1 MISVENLTKS
11 YGVRTLFEEISF
23 KVNARER
30 VGLVARNG
38 HGKTT
43 LFQMIIGEVSA
54 DDGQI
59 NTPKNYRI
67 GYVAQKLDFT
77 EDSLLAE
84 SMTALP
90 ANEADHHWKA
100 ERILTGLGFTQED
113 LSRPPAEFSG
123 GFQVR
128 LNLAKALIAK
138 PDLLLLDEPTNYLD
152 IETIRWI
159 ERFLLNWPHELL
171 LITHDR
177 SFMDHLATHIL
188 GIHRKKVKK
197 IEGGTDKYYSQI
209 AQEEEIHEKTRR
221 NSEKRQKEIEQFI
234 GRFRAK
240 ARLAGLVQSRIKTLA
255 KMEKG
260 NKLEKVK
267 SLEFAIPNLPHRG
280 RHICTAEEL
289 SFGYEPDQPLFDQL
303 SFSVNSGERICICG
317 PNGKGKSTLLRILA
331 GGLAAQKGQLRYN
344 PNIEFGYFEQTHLT
358 SLNESRTVEDE
369 ILMANPDMD
378 RGRARSICGMMLFS
392 GDLALKKIGILSG
405 GEKSRVMLGKILA
418 TPVNLLL
425 LDEPTNHL
433 DMDACDALLAAL
445 DNFDGTVIMVTH
457 NEFFLH
463 ALAQRL
469 IVFQNDTVSMFEGSY
484 ADFLERGGWQD
495 EAVAKPTE
503 NGTDRPAG
511 LSKKMLRKKRSTI
524 INQRARA
531 LKPLEKKMAQLEAA
545 ISLDEEALATNQP
558 AMVEAA
564 NSGDGE
570 RISTLA
576 KEINMLETRIETA
589 FDQLVGVT
597 TEHDLEKAPF
607 DDQLAE
613 LEGESQ

>member
-1 MISVENLTKS
+1 MS
-11 YGVRTLFEEISF
+11 
-23 KVNARER
+23 
-30 VGLVARNG
+30 
-38 HGKTT
+38 
-43 LFQMIIGEVSA
+43 
-54 DDGQI
+54 
-59 NTPKNYRI
+59 
-67 GYVAQKLDFT
+67 
-77 EDSLLAE
+77 
-84 SMTALP
+84 
-90 ANEADHHWKA
+90 
-100 ERILTGLGFTQED
+100 
-113 LSRPPAEFSG
+113 
-123 GFQVR
+123 
-128 LNLAKALIAK
+128 
-138 PDLLLLDEPTNYLD
+138 
-152 IETIRWI
+152 
-159 ERFLLNWPHELL
+159 WPHELM

-177 SFMDHLATHIL
+177 SFMDRLATHIL
-188 GIHRKKVKK
+188 GIHRGKVKK

-209 AQEEEIHEKTRR
+209 AQEEEIHEKTRL
-221 NSEKRQKEIEQFI
+221 NSEKRQKEIELFI

-267 SLEFAIPNLPHRG
+267 SLEFTIPELPHRG
-280 RHICTAEEL
+280 RHICTAEGVT
-289 SFGYEPDQPLFDQL
+289 FGYEPEQPLFEQL
-303 SFSVNSGERICICG
+303 SFSVNAGERICICG

-331 GGLAAQKGQLRYN
+331 GGLAAQKGSLRYN
-344 PNIEFGYFEQTHLT
+344 PNIEIGYFEQTHLT

-369 ILMANPDMD
+369 ILNAHPDMN
-378 RGRARSICGMMLFS
+378 RSRARSICGMMLFS
-392 GDLALKKIGILSG
+392 GDLALKKIEVLSG

-495 EAVAKPTE
+495 EAVKPVE
-503 NGTDRPAG
+503 NGTHRPAG
-511 LSKKMLRKKRSTI
+511 ISKKMLRKKRSAI
-524 INQRARA
+524 LNQRARA

-545 ISLDEEALATNQP
+545 ISQDEEALAANQQS
-558 AMVEAA
+558 MVEAA
-564 NSGDGE
+564 NNNDGE
-570 RISTLA
+570 RIATLA
-576 KEINMLETRIETA
+576 KEIKMLESRIETA

>member
-11 YGVRTLFEEISF
+11 YGARTLFEEISF

-43 LFQMIIGEVSA
+43 LFQMIIGQISA

-67 GYVAQKLDFT
+67 GYVAQKLVFT
-77 EDSLLAE
+77 EDTLLAE
-84 SMTALP
+84 AMTALP

-100 ERILTGLGFTQED
+100 ERILTGLGFSQED
-113 LSRPPAEFSG
+113 LQRPPAQFSG

-128 LNLAKALIAK
+128 LNLAKALIAE

-159 ERFLLNWPHELL
+159 ERFLLNWPHELM

-197 IEGGTDKYYSQI
+197 IEGDTDKYYSQI
-209 AQEEEIHEKTRR
+209 AQEEEIHEKTRL

-267 SLEFAIPNLPHRG
+267 SLEFSIPSLPHRG
-280 RHICTAEEL
+280 RHICTAETL

-331 GGLAAQKGQLRYN
+331 GGLTTQKGRLRYN
-344 PNIEFGYFEQTHLT
+344 PNIELGYFEQTHLT

-369 ILMANPDMD
+369 ILMAHP
-378 RGRARSICGMMLFS
+378 
-392 GDLALKKIGILSG
+392 
-405 GEKSRVMLGKILA
+405 
-418 TPVNLLL
+418 
-425 LDEPTNHL
+425 
-433 DMDACDALLAAL
+433 
-445 DNFDGTVIMVTH
+445 
-457 NEFFLH
+457 
-463 ALAQRL
+463 
-469 IVFQNDTVSMFEGSY
+469 
-484 ADFLERGGWQD
+484 
-495 EAVAKPTE
+495 
-503 NGTDRPAG
+503 
-511 LSKKMLRKKRSTI
+511 
-524 INQRARA
+524 
-531 LKPLEKKMAQLEAA
+531 
-545 ISLDEEALATNQP
+545 
-558 AMVEAA
+558 
-564 NSGDGE
+564 
-570 RISTLA
+570 
-576 KEINMLETRIETA
+576 
-589 FDQLVGVT
+589 
-597 TEHDLEKAPF
+597 
-607 DDQLAE
+607 
-613 LEGESQ
+613 

>member
-43 LFQMIIGEVSA
+43 LFQMIIGQISA
-54 DDGQI
+54 DEGQI
-59 NTPKNYRI
+59 NIPKNYHI
-67 GYVAQKLDFT
+67 GYVAQKLNFT
-77 EDSLLAE
+77 ETTLLAE
-84 SMTALP
+84 AMTALP
-90 ANEADHHWKA
+90 VNEADHHWKA
-100 ERILTGLGFTQED
+100 ERILTGLGFSQED
-113 LSRPPAEFSG
+113 LDRPPAQFSG

-128 LNLAKALIAK
+128 LNLAKALIAE

-255 KMEKG
+255 KMEKS

-267 SLEFAIPNLPHRG
+267 SLEFAIPSLPHRG
-280 RHICTAEEL
+280 RHICTAENL
-289 SFGYEPDQPLFDQL
+289 SFGYEPDQLLFDQL

-331 GGLAAQKGQLRYN
+331 GGLTAQKGRLRYN
-344 PNIEFGYFEQTHLT
+344 PNVEFGYFEQTHLT

-369 ILMANPDMD
+369 LLMANPDMD

-392 GDLALKKIGILSG
+392 GDLALKKIEVLSG

-484 ADFLERGGWQD
+484 ADFLERGGWQN
-495 EAVAKPTE
+495 EAAVKPVE
-503 NGTDRPAG
+503 NKTIRTPGI
-511 LSKKMLRKKRSTI
+511 SKKALRKKRSAI
-524 INQRARA
+524 LNQRTRL

-545 ISLDEEALATNQP
+545 IAGDEEVLAAKQQ

-570 RISTLA
+570 QITTLA
-576 KEINMLETRIETA
+576 KAIKMLETRIETT

-597 TEHDLEKAPF
+597 TEHDLKKAPF

-613 LEGESQ
+613 LEGEAS

>member
-1 MISVENLTKS
+1 MISVESLTKS

-23 KVNARER
+23 KVNSRER

-43 LFQMIIGEVSA
+43 LFQMITGQITA
-54 DDGQI
+54 DSGQI

-67 GYVAQKLDFT
+67 GYVAQKLVFT
-77 EDSLLAE
+77 EDTLLAE
-84 SMTALP
+84 AVTSLP
-90 ANEADHHWKA
+90 DNEADQHWKA
-100 ERILTGLGFTQED
+100 ERILAGLGFSQKD
-113 LSRPPAEFSG
+113 LARPPAEFSG

-128 LNLAKALIAK
+128 LNLAKALIAE

-159 ERFLLNWPHELL
+159 ERFLLSWPHELM

-177 SFMDHLATHIL
+177 SFMDRLATHIL
-188 GIHRKKVKK
+188 GIHRGKVKK

-221 NSEKRQKEIEQFI
+221 NSEKRQKEIELFI

-267 SLEFAIPNLPHRG
+267 SLEFTILELPHRG
-280 RHICTAEEL
+280 RHICTAEGL
-289 SFGYEPDQPLFDQL
+289 TFGYEPEQPLFEQL
-303 SFSVNSGERICICG
+303 SFSVNAGERICICG

-344 PNIEFGYFEQTHLT
+344 PNIETGYFEQTHLT

-369 ILMANPDMD
+369 ILMAHPDMD
-378 RGRARSICGMMLFS
+378 RRRARSICGMMLFS
-392 GDLALKKIGILSG
+392 GDLALKKIEILSG

-495 EAVAKPTE
+495 EATVKPLE
-503 NGTDRPAG
+503 NGTNRQAG
-511 LSKKMLRKKRSTI
+511 ISKKVLRKKRSAI
-524 INQRARA
+524 LNQRTRA
-531 LKPLEKKMAQLEAA
+531 LKPMEKKMAQLEAS
-545 ISLDEEALATNQP
+545 ISQDEEALATNQQ

-570 RISTLA
+570 RIATLA
-576 KEINMLETRIETA
+576 KEINMLESRIETA

-613 LEGESQ
+613 LEGEF

>member
-43 LFQMIIGEVSA
+43 LFQMIIGEISA

-100 ERILTGLGFTQED
+100 ERILTGLGFSQED

-128 LNLAKALIAK
+128 LNLAKALIAE

-260 NKLEKVK
+260 NNY
-267 SLEFAIPNLPHRG
+267 I
-280 RHICTAEEL
+280 
-289 SFGYEPDQPLFDQL
+289 
-303 SFSVNSGERICICG
+303 
-317 PNGKGKSTLLRILA
+317 
-331 GGLAAQKGQLRYN
+331 
-344 PNIEFGYFEQTHLT
+344 
-358 SLNESRTVEDE
+358 
-369 ILMANPDMD
+369 
-378 RGRARSICGMMLFS
+378 
-392 GDLALKKIGILSG
+392 
-405 GEKSRVMLGKILA
+405 
-418 TPVNLLL
+418 
-425 LDEPTNHL
+425 
-433 DMDACDALLAAL
+433 
-445 DNFDGTVIMVTH
+445 
-457 NEFFLH
+457 
-463 ALAQRL
+463 
-469 IVFQNDTVSMFEGSY
+469 
-484 ADFLERGGWQD
+484 
-495 EAVAKPTE
+495 
-503 NGTDRPAG
+503 
-511 LSKKMLRKKRSTI
+511 
-524 INQRARA
+524 
-531 LKPLEKKMAQLEAA
+531 
-545 ISLDEEALATNQP
+545 
-558 AMVEAA
+558 
-564 NSGDGE
+564 
-570 RISTLA
+570 
-576 KEINMLETRIETA
+576 
-589 FDQLVGVT
+589 
-597 TEHDLEKAPF
+597 
-607 DDQLAE
+607 
-613 LEGESQ
+613 